1 MTMKTYSLLFFLLAL
16 LASAC
21 QSPQDRLDVTTA
33 NLAKATTL
41 CSEIQTQVSV
51 LEDHRGK
58 SDEIDRLLYE
68 AKEDFELSRALSD
81 AEDRANRDALR
92 NATREAQQQ
101 HRTRSTNFKKFDGDL
116 FGPSEEERRQKTY
129 DQLKGRYFARQSV
142 VRSLSSGE

>member
-1 MTMKTYSLLFFLLAL
+1 MKTHSLLFLLLAL
-16 LASAC
+16 FISAC
-21 QSPQDRLDVTTA
+21 QSPQDRVDVTTA

-41 CSEIQTQVSV
+41 YSEIQTQVMA

-58 SDEIDRLLYE
+58 SEELDRLLYE
-68 AKEDFELSRALSD
+68 AREDLELARALSD

-129 DQLKGRYFARQSV
+129 DALKSRYFARQST
-142 VRSLSSGE
+142 VRGLRSGE